1 MLDRVPFPFH
11 MVRAHTPAGV
21 GLTTV
26 LDQDHRVSA
35 ALLALLALLTGAA
48 LRLTTRSR
56 RH

>member
-1 MLDRVPFPFH
+1 